1 MFACQVGDA
10 KHGWSDVFNFKSQV
24 DPTTLAA
31 HLPQLHVIFGDMG
44 SADAFTLCS
53 TCSGKS
59 TVCDKKT
66 CSTANQSTVRSIHSH
81 PILCFLFF

>member
-1 MFACQVGDA
+1 MLQVGDD
-10 KHGWSDVFNFKSQV
+10 KNGWSAVFNFKSQV
-24 DPTTLAA
+24 DKTTLVA

-44 SADAFTLCS
+44 SADAFTLCE

-66 CSTANQSTVRSIHSH
+66 CSTANQSVVSTLLPLYS
-81 PILCFLFF
+81 